1 MHEVEFQNWLN
12 HARSVGYS
20 DTEIRTLLLKAGWPY
35 QHVNEL
41 MHTRGLTP
49 GSAYPNARGHM
60 VKRVPMNPRIIFG
73 VILGIAFILLGI
85 AALLFVVLQ

>member
-20 DTEIRTLLLKAGWPY
+20 DTEIRTLLLQAGWQN

-41 MHTRGLTP
+41 MSVRGLTP
-49 GSAYPNARGHM
+49 GTAYPNARGHV
-60 VKRVPMNPRIIFG
+60 VKPTPFNTRIILG
-73 VILGIAFILLGI
+73 VTLVVGVVLIGL
-85 AALLFVVLQ
+85 AALLFVVIQ